1 MCFDDTDC
9 AAHGLR
15 RCLTVAGSD
24 CSGGAGLQADL
35 KVFFRFGVFGQ
46 SAVTAVVAENTLG
59 VQAIEPM
66 TPAFVAMQ
74 IDSCLSDIGTD
85 VVKTGMLVNA
95 AIVEAVAERLAF
107 YGVQRLVI
115 DPVMRAK
122 SGDLLIAPE
131 AVDSLVRN
139 LFPMATV
146 VMPNVPEAEVLWGRP
161 IRSVED
167 FRAAAE
173 AIRALGPQ
181 VVVMKGG
188 HSPTNPEG
196 ESVDYVWDGRTW
208 LELTGV
214 RGRDRNTHGT
224 GCTFSAAVA
233 ARMALGDDPIQAI
246 TTAKKYITAAIG
258 TAADLGHG
266 HGPVNHWA
274 DWGQKN

>member
-1 MCFDDTDC
+1 
-9 AAHGLR
+9 
-15 RCLTVAGSD
+15 
-24 CSGGAGLQADL
+24 LQADL

-46 SAVTAVVAENTLG
+46 SAVTAVVAENTIG
-59 VQAIEPM
+59 VQAVESM
-66 TPAFVAMQ
+66 SPAFVATQ
-74 IDSCLSDIGTD
+74 IDSCLSDIGAD

-95 AIVEAVAERLAF
+95 AIVEAVAERLVH
-107 YGVQRLVI
+107 YNVKCLII

-122 SGDLLIAPE
+122 SGDPLIAPE

-161 IRSVED
+161 IQTVAD

-196 ESVDYVWDGRTW
+196 ESVDYVWDGQTW

-246 TTAKKYITAAIG
+246 TIAKQYITAAIG

-274 DWGQKN
+274 DWGRNS

>member
-1 MCFDDTDC
+1 
-9 AAHGLR
+9 
-15 RCLTVAGSD
+15 
-24 CSGGAGLQADL
+24 LQADL

-59 VQAIEPM
+59 VQAVEPM
-66 TPAFVAMQ
+66 TPAFVATQ
-74 IDSCLSDIGTD
+74 IDSCLSDIGAD

-95 AIVEAVAERLAF
+95 AIVEVVAERLAH
-107 YGVQRLVI
+107 YKVQRLVI

-122 SGDLLIAPE
+122 SGDPLIAPE
-131 AVDSLVRN
+131 AVDSLVRH

-161 IRSVED
+161 IHTVAD

-196 ESVDYVWDGRTW
+196 ESVDYVWDGQTW
-208 LELTGV
+208 LELIGV
-214 RGRDRNTHGT
+214 RGSDRNTHGT

-246 TTAKKYITAAIG
+246 TIAKQYITAAIG

-274 DWGQKN
+274 DWGRNS